1 MWISIT
7 CMEFPWGFVNA
18 SVIEMSWGLNP
29 SCEQVASLE
38 AGTQGLKEQET
49 MN

>member
-1 MWISIT
+1 MSIT

-18 SVIEMSWGLNP
+18 SVIEVSWGLSP